1 MKMNKDT
8 TKQNSEREKSSLL
21 LPESFEGYKK
31 AALTFG
37 LGLGVLTS
45 FVLVIK
51 LGSIILGDLKKS
63 GL

>member
-1 MKMNKDT
+1 
-8 TKQNSEREKSSLL
+8 L

>member
-1 MKMNKDT
+1 MIKDT
-8 TKQNSEREKSSLL
+8 TKHNLEKEKTNFLVSK
-21 LPESFEGYKK
+21 SFEGYKK

-37 LGLGVLTS
+37 LGLGVLAS